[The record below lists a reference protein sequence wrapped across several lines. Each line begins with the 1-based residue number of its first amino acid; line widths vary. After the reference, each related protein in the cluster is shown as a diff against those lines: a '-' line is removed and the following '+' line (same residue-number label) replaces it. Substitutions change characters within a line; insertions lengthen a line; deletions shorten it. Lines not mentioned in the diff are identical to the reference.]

1 MTNSSDPRIE
11 QRSTLLMKGQ
21 HTAVARMGA
30 RSFIMVLLVFVKRNK
45 LMSGD
50 PGENADLFNI

>member
-21 HTAVARMGA
+21 HTAVARMGW
-30 RSFIMVLLVFVKRNK
+30 RRFSVVLLVFVKRNK

-50 PGENADLFNI
+50 PAENDDLFNV